1 VPAARNRLAAVTLTI
16 SGSNLGNG
24 SDITSVTVCGV
35 TAAIVSQSTGSITV
49 DHTGTGAITSCT
61 VVTTSSSYGSATA
74 PGSYQQLPG
83 TRGAV
88 SDVL

>member
-16 SGSNLGNG
+16 TGSNLGNG
-24 SDITSVTVCGV
+24 SDITSVTVCST

-49 DHTGTGAITSCT
+49 DHTGTGAVTSCT
-61 VVTTSSSYGSATA
+61 VATWSESFGLAAAPASYE
-74 PGSYQQLPG
+74 QLPG